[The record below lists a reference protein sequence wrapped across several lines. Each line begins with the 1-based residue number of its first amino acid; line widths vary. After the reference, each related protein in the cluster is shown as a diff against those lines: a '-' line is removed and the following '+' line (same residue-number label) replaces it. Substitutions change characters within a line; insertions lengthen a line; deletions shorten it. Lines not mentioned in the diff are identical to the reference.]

1 MFVCFILHIEKQNVN
16 TFFEKMFGNFGEHF
30 LILEREEKGEE
41 KNLKE
46 NKKKRKTAS
55 FALELL
61 YI

>member
-1 MFVCFILHIEKQNVN
+1 MSIL
-16 TFFEKMFGNFGEHF
+16 FFEKMFGNFDEHF